1 MTFLTSQGRTAVS
14 IDTRT
19 ALARFTGHFLYDTR
33 ERVYVPVGFIKPL
46 PGPAETPTLGSGYG
60 FARVR
65 VRVALENPRVTR
77 DNH

>member
-1 MTFLTSQGRTAVS
+1 MKP
-14 IDTRT
+14 
-19 ALARFTGHFLYDTR
+19 ARVFGPA
-33 ERVYVPVGFIKPL
+33 EPAKPL
-46 PGPAETPTLGSGYG
+46 PQPAVTLTLGGGYG